1 MKSHMTVLVVDDF
14 STTRR
19 IISSLLEQLG
29 FPYIHQARNGQ
40 EALERLGC
48 GDIDLVV
55 TDWHMPVM
63 DGLELVVNMRTHPET
78 ASVPVLMVTAE
89 SKREQMTRAAYA
101 GVNGYLVKPFTAEA
115 LQSKIQRIVA
125 RLGDNHLQ
133 PAGS

>member
-19 IISSLLEQLG
+19 IISSLLEELG
-29 FPYIHQARNGQ
+29 FSYIHQARNGQ
-40 EALERLGC
+40 EALERLGR

-125 RLGDNHLQ
+125 RLGDSHLQ
-133 PAGS
+133 PTGS

>member
-1 MKSHMTVLVVDDF
+1 MTVLVVDDF

-19 IISSLLEQLG
+19 IISSLLEELG
-29 FPYIHQARNGQ
+29 FSYIHQARNGQ

-133 PAGS
+133 PTGS